1 MVTSIHSHFES
12 GAQLPQYSDV
22 SCASEGEDKTMI
34 SKRFM
39 IQTLALMPVV
49 VIFAAAGPGTRSA
62 SAAPLPAAYGQEPWE
77 VPPGEFNDIQRR
89 GYHDG
94 VEGARKDYGNHRRPD
109 VDNRDEYRNPDLP
122 PDLREPYRFAFRRGY
137 EMAAS
142 HLWGTPP
149 PPPVAPPVVAPPSR
163 DWDDRGARGLE
174 GDSERQGYRDG
185 AEAAH
190 RDFEMQRRADPDDH
204 ESYRDP
210 HVPPG
215 LADEYREGFLRG
227 YELSISQLSGQP
239 VWQIRGEPGQ
249 WAPPPQFTEF
259 QRQGFQDGADGARKD
274 FGNHRHPNVLNRDE
288 YRQPRVPQEF
298 WREYREGFRRG
309 YELAAARLWGGQ

>member
-1 MVTSIHSHFES
+1 MVTSIHRHFES
-12 GAQLPQYSDV
+12 GRNFRGIPAFLLPG
-22 SCASEGEDKTMI
+22 EGEDKTMI
-34 SKRFM
+34 CKRFTLS
-39 IQTLALMPVV
+39 TLALVQAALL
-49 VIFAAAGPGTRSA
+49 FAATGPGTRSA

-89 GYHDG
+89 GFHDG
-94 VEGARKDYGNHRRPD
+94 TEGARKDYGNHRRPD
-109 VDNRDEYRNPDLP
+109 VDNRDEYRHPDLP
-122 PDLREPYRFAFRRGY
+122 PDLREPYREAFRRGY

-149 PPPVAPPVVAPPSR
+149 PAPVEPPR
-163 DWDDRGARGLE
+163 QDWDARGVRGLE
-174 GDSERQGYRDG
+174 GDAERQGYREG
-185 AEAAH
+185 SEAAH
-190 RDFEMQRRADPDDH
+190 RDFERQRRADPDDH
-204 ESYRDP
+204 DSYRNP

-227 YELSISQLSGQP
+227 YEVSISQLSGQP

-249 WAPPPQFTEF
+249 WAPPPQFTEME
-259 QRQGFQDGADGARKD
+259 RQGFQDGEEGARKD

-288 YRQPRVPQEF
+288 YRQPRVPEQF

-309 YELAAARLWGGQ
+309 YELTAARLWGGE